1 MIKYLGPESSKH
13 ANSIKISNVN
23 NPTRGLQR
31 VWQRLHEGY
40 GSPEMVEFALKQK
53 LSNLP
58 RLTNKENKRL
68 YELCDI
74 LSEVEAVKEDE
85 KYPAL
90 LSYFDSSAGILP
102 VLNKLPHS
110 IQEKWTNHAVNYKKK
125 QNVTFPPF
133 SLLVEFMREISRVR
147 NDSSFQ

>member
-1 MIKYLGPESSKH
+1 MSRLKNFIDLPESKF
-13 ANSIKISNVN
+13 SNVN
-23 NPTRGLQR
+23 NPTRALQR
-31 VWQRLHEGY
+31 VWQRLDEGY

-58 RLTNKENKRL
+58 RLTNKDNKRL

-85 KYPAL
+85 KYAAL

-102 VLNKLPHS
+102 VLKKLPHS
-110 IQEKWTNHAVNYKKK
+110 IQEKWKNHAV
-125 QNVTFPPF
+125 TI
-133 SLLVEFMREISRVR
+133 RR
-147 NDSSFQ
+147 NKM

>member
-85 KYPAL
+85 KYAAL

-133 SLLVEFMREISRVR
+133 SLLVEFMREIRRVR